1 MVLEWRPESTA
12 VWMLRKLL
20 GRGCRE
26 WRGLHV
32 RNRCPG
38 LGVRKIE
45 VTLFTYGKNTIL
57 GGVFL
62 SPATN
67 FLELTCYLSWPIKI
81 LSWNSFFFFFLI
93 MTRREKGQ
101 FLSGTGPVSSLFSNL
116 QRKWVWDT
124 RPDQQIEVILESL
137 VPFVPEA
144 KLTYLFFFLTYTFL
158 GLSRLQR
165 KNLFLSKQ
173 AWVWFL

>member
-1 MVLEWRPESTA
+1 MTGA
-12 VWMLRKLL
+12 A
-20 GRGCRE
+20 RE
-26 WRGLHV
+26 KQVPGGGGEKNWGDTLHLWEEHHF
-32 RNRCPG
+32 G
-38 LGVRKIE
+38 WSFSLSSYQFLGVDM
-45 VTLFTYGKNTIL
+45 L
-57 GGVFL
+57 
-62 SPATN
+62 
-67 FLELTCYLSWPIKI
+67 LELANQNTFLK
-81 LSWNSFFFFFLI
+81 FFFFFLI